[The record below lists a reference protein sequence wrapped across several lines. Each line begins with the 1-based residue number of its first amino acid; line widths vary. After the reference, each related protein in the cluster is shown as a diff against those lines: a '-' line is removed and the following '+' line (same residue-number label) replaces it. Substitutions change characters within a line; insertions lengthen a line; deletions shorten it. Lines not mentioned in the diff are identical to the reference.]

1 MRSKD
6 WKRAFLLKVMVLIA
20 SIYGLTLAT
29 SGLHVALRM
38 VRGSKAALLAP
49 PPRPEPPPATGRDQ
63 KELVAKW
70 VTGFSALK
78 SDLERE
84 ALLVVNKQEARI
96 ELGCSFPIASE
107 PARRIAKGDL
117 YSSIHAFVQAVFGRI
132 RFNNEPVNTQERV
145 HVQWTVD
152 AESGRMHV
160 RASLKRPMRDSYGV
174 VIAIERDVA
183 LESVTSDALAIQL
196 EDARFR
202 SIAPLPDSSST
213 DVATVFRTAPA
224 SLPYIYV
231 DVLLLREAPEAVRVN
246 NYVQAP
252 RALLARLGQI
262 IDIDPVIKLA
272 LSIAN
277 IAPVLLFICIVM
289 SSGSAPPAAIK
300 SLSVIAAVPIL
311 LFLLPRTLSALA
323 WPFSSSSP
331 PSEHLDRWLSNYY
344 VPSRMSFVLGRALW
358 NVEFTVL
365 GLILPFIVVTRSSVD
380 DEPPPRRG
388 QRLFLGLLAGL
399 VVVIGITLVAGP
411 ARSMA
416 TWRHI
421 VILIAAS
428 AAVALTLFLPLLWCV
443 GSRPAS
449 RYAAI
454 AATIFLFS
462 WSMVDQV
469 AFMRL
474 NRQLIEAVLT
484 TLCGALL
491 LGSCALMTHR
501 ALATARLQPIKPIP
515 ERVPWTAVIL
525 CLVLAAPIARLL
537 SLHFTIAR
545 NLNHLTHSLSF
556 LVLWAWSVAVALAL
570 TEQAKNTL
578 AVDELCRAGGLVV
591 LCGALFGTQATWL
604 FIPITFLV
612 GWLLFDHVL
621 VRPASDS
628 SKIESLSKDRRGRA
642 RELIKQILDLNAS
655 ERAYLAYRRKQREKF
670 INGDIDLKAF
680 QSGLAAVEEEL
691 ETVRKATSLRGTTA
705 KAGALGLGPEES
717 AAGNAWHGVRWALL
731 LATPWIIASIL
742 NVLTTPKDQSAYP
755 LWDLIY
761 SVSAI
766 LIRWA
771 ACGFFFGYFFSYIR
785 GASGIQKAV
794 WTFLVCALA
803 QAPHAALTITS
814 MDQARALI
822 LWNLQLF
829 IVLMLLGLV
838 AFDYVTLRRAGY
850 RSFSVLFELHDVPTI
865 GASASSIL
873 VAMGVTG
880 ATFLEGSAKQLITLA
895 LKLIIPPELTPN
907 PGGEP

>member
-1 MRSKD
+1 M
-6 WKRAFLLKVMVLIA
+6 M
-20 SIYGLTLAT
+20 
-29 SGLHVALRM
+29 
-38 VRGSKAALLAP
+38 RGSKAALLAP
-49 PPRPEPPPATGRDQ
+49 PPRLDPPPSGREQ
-63 KELVAKW
+63 KEAVAKW
-70 VTGFSALK
+70 VTDFSALK
-78 SDLERE
+78 ADLERE
-84 ALLVVNKQEARI
+84 TLLVVNKGEARI
-96 ELGCSFPIASE
+96 ELGCSFPITSE
-107 PARRIAKGDL
+107 PAIRIAKGDL
-117 YSSIHAFVQAVFGRI
+117 ISSSHAFVRAVFGGI
-132 RFNNEPVNTQERV
+132 WFNNDIVNLQERID
-145 HVQWTVD
+145 VQWTVD

-160 RASLKRPMRDSYGV
+160 RAALKRPMVDRDGV
-174 VIAIERDVA
+174 TIAIKRDAA

-202 SIAPLPDSSST
+202 SIVPLPDSST
-213 DVATVFRTAPA
+213 ADTATVFRAAPA

-231 DVLLLREAPEAVRVN
+231 DVLMLRDAAEAIRVN
-246 NYVQAP
+246 NDAQAP

-262 IDIDPVIKLA
+262 IDIAPVSQLA

-277 IAPVLLFICIVM
+277 IAPALIFIYIVM
-289 SSGSAPPAAIK
+289 SSGSAPPAVIK
-300 SLSVIAAVPIL
+300 SLSGIAAAPIS
-311 LFLLPRTLSALA
+311 LFLLPRALSTLA
-323 WPFSSSSP
+323 WPFVFGSP
-331 PSEHLDRWLSNYY
+331 ASERLDSWLSNHY
-344 VPSRMSFVLGRALW
+344 VPTRMSFYLSGALW
-358 NVEFTVL
+358 NVEFTFL
-365 GLILPFIVVTRSSVD
+365 GLILPFLVVSRSSVD
-380 DEPPPRRG
+380 DEPPRRRG
-388 QRLFLGLLAGL
+388 QRLFLGLLAVL

-428 AAVALTLFLPLLWCV
+428 AALALTLFVPLLWSL
-443 GSRPAS
+443 GSRPAN
-449 RYAAI
+449 RHVAI
-454 AATIFLFS
+454 AATVFLIA
-462 WSMVDQV
+462 WSMVDHLAIV
-469 AFMRL
+469 RL
-474 NRQLIEAVLT
+474 NRRPIEIVLT
-484 TLCGALL
+484 ALGGALL

-501 ALATARLQPIKPIP
+501 ALATARLQKVKPIP
-515 ERVPWTAVIL
+515 ERFPWIAVIL
-525 CLVLAAPIARLL
+525 CLILAAPIARLL
-537 SLHFTIAR
+537 SLHFPIAR

-556 LVLWAWSVAVALAL
+556 LVLWAWSIAVALAL

-604 FIPITFLV
+604 FIPITFLI
-612 GWLLFDHVL
+612 GWLLFDYVL
-621 VRPASDS
+621 VRPASGS
-628 SKIESLSKDRRGRA
+628 STIESLSQDLRGRT

-691 ETVRKATSLRGTTA
+691 ETVRKTTSLGGA
-705 KAGALGLGPEES
+705 KAGALGLGPGES

-731 LATPWIIASIL
+731 LAAPWIIASIL
-742 NVLTTPKDQSAYP
+742 SVLTTPKNQSAYP

-794 WTFLVCALA
+794 WTFLACALA

-822 LWNLQLF
+822 LSNLQLF

-850 RSFSVLFELHDVPTI
+850 RSLSVLFELHDVPTI

-873 VAMGVTG
+873 VAMGVTA

-895 LKLIIPPELTPN
+895 LKLIIPPELTMN